1 MNINEIDE
9 ELEQQF
15 GKPRNITEEN
25 VLFLMSLIVEQVD
38 GASINKEVER
48 PSPDAYAM
56 MIMAVMQYPTIPWEE
71 LAKKPAIR
79 RSFKFVAVKCK
90 DHYAELDKLT
100 KEVMNKH
107 LQGVTRDIGLAFLKI
122 IRALSKEECPSKL
135 IEHTPFPAHF
145 EAIINGLHKLIQKEH
160 PDDAAAI
167 IHCAINDGILNANTQ
182 RSLVVDEFNLKKSS
196 FDKYFTKY
204 RDGQSDNNERIR
216 KETKARIDYHQK
228 TLRNTI
234 GYTVGSDGNVQFYDR
249 KLGSRSLLN
258 AVIAYCRTILN
269 N

>member
-1 MNINEIDE
+1 
-9 ELEQQF
+9 
-15 GKPRNITEEN
+15 
-25 VLFLMSLIVEQVD
+25 
-38 GASINKEVER
+38 
-48 PSPDAYAM
+48 
-56 MIMAVMQYPTIPWEE
+56 
-71 LAKKPAIR
+71 
-79 RSFKFVAVKCK
+79 
-90 DHYAELDKLT
+90 
-100 KEVMNKH
+100 MNKH

-204 RDGQSDNNERIR
+204 RVGQADNNERIR

-234 GYTVGSDGNVQFYDR
+234 GYTVDSDGKVQFNDR
-249 KLGSRSLLN
+249 KLGSRNLLN